1 MNKIL
6 ARKFGKIAMAGVMA
20 LGCMTPMM
28 GVAATDLTF
37 GGDTANVAVVGNKSV
52 G

>member
-1 MNKIL
+1 
-6 ARKFGKIAMAGVMA
+6 MAGVMA

-28 GVAATDLTF
+28 GMAATDLTF
-37 GGDTANVAVVGNKSV
+37 GGSAADVAVVGNKSV